1 MNRAWKRWVPAAAVP
16 AVIAAGVLVGSI
28 PARAGDP
35 LPEKSPTEILTL
47 LGQHST
53 RTFSGTVEQ
62 VSDLGLPELPAAGPT
77 SGPAS
82 AGGPASMIEFL
93 TGQHITRIFVAG
105 PARMRVQVMDRLA
118 ERDVIRRDNA
128 VWFYNSKDNT
138 AAHLTLP
145 AFAHDL
151 PLAVPGAVPAPD
163 APVPAP
169 DTRMPDMR
177 IPVPPTPEELAAKFL
192 ALADSS
198 TAVTVG
204 PEVQVAGRRA
214 YSLELAPRTEGTLLE
229 KVAIAVDGQT
239 GMPLKVT
246 VSARGQSQPA
256 FEAGFTSLSLEAP
269 DDGMFSFVA
278 PPGAT
283 VKELQVPPLHYPHGM
298 TAHPGEPGTVT
309 PDQATGAAPELPDN
323 TRPKPMVTGEG
334 WETVIG
340 FPAPPDGQGARL
352 TEALLN
358 DPLLSQAAVAVPGG
372 RLLSTSLVN
381 VLLTDD
387 GRIFVGMVPAD
398 RLQAAAGTA

>member
-16 AVIAAGVLVGSI
+16 AVIAAGVLVGSL

-35 LPEKSPTEILTL
+35 LPDKSPAEVLTL

-53 RTFSGTVEQ
+53 RTFSGTIEQ

-93 TGQHITRIFVAG
+93 TGEHTARIFMDG
-105 PARMRVQVMDRLA
+105 PAKVRVQVMDRLA
-118 ERDVIRRDNA
+118 ERDVIRQDHD
-128 VWFYNSKDNT
+128 VWFYNSKDNS

-145 AFAHDL
+145 AFASDL
-151 PLAVPGAVPAPD
+151 PLQVPGALPAPD
-163 APVPAP
+163 MRTPV
-169 DTRMPDMR
+169 
-177 IPVPPTPEELAAKFL
+177 IPTPEDVAAKFL
-192 ALADSS
+192 AMADES

-204 PEVQVAGRRA
+204 QEVQVAGRSA
-214 YSLELAPRTEGTLLE
+214 YSLELAPRTDGTLLE
-229 KVAIAVDGQT
+229 KVVIAVDGQT
-239 GMPLKVT
+239 GMPLRVT
-246 VSARGQSQPA
+246 VSARGQAQPA
-256 FEAGFTSLSLEAP
+256 FEAGFTSLTLAAP
-269 DDGMFSFVA
+269 GDGTFTFVA

-283 VKELQVPPLHYPHGM
+283 VKELPVPPLPNPQHMP
-298 TAHPGEPGTVT
+298 AVPGTPGTPGTPGMVT
-309 PDQATGAAPELPDN
+309 PDHMPGDAHGPRHGDGPQPP
-323 TRPKPMVTGEG
+323 VTGKG

-340 FPAPPDGQGARL
+340 FPAAPDRQGAQL
-352 TEALLN
+352 TEAMLS
-358 DPLLSQAAVAVPGG
+358 DPLLSQAAIAVPGG

-398 RLQAAAGTA
+398 RLQAAAGAA